1 MPYNNNDARSILT
14 DLLDSCESVEH
25 YLDIIWKQRARDA
38 RASSNGWPFRH
49 SDGIEQQSKLRK
61 VK

>member
-1 MPYNNNDARSILT
+1 MPYHDESRRILT

-25 YLDIIWKQRARDA
+25 YIDIIWKQRARGA

-49 SDGIEQQSKLRK
+49 SDGIEQPNKLRK

>member
-1 MPYNNNDARSILT
+1 MPYHDKDARRILT

-25 YLDIIWKQRARDA
+25 YIDIIWKQRAREE
-38 RASSNGWPFRH
+38 RVSSGGWPFKH
-49 SDGIEQQSKLRK
+49 SEGVEQPNKLRK

>member
-1 MPYNNNDARSILT
+1 MPYHDESRRILT

-25 YLDIIWKQRARDA
+25 YIDIIWKQRARDA

-49 SDGIEQQSKLRK
+49 SDGIEQPSKLRK